1 MKHLYKYIV
10 PIATFLPLAAS
21 AQLVNPLG
29 ENDPR
34 AVIANVI
41 NVVLGI
47 LGAISLLVFIYAGVS
62 LMISGGVPE
71 KVKKAR
77 NTLVWAIV
85 GLALIF
91 SSYGILNFIFQA
103 LTGE

>member
-1 MKHLYKYIV
+1 MKHLPKIV
-10 PIATFLPLAAS
+10 LAATALLPFAAS
-21 AQLVNPLG
+21 ATALENPLG
-29 ENDPR
+29 EDDPR

-41 NVVLGI
+41 SVILGL
-47 LGAISLLVFIYAGVS
+47 LGAIALLVFIYAGIT
-62 LMISGGVPE
+62 LMISGGNPE

-91 SSYGILNFIFQA
+91 GSYGILNFIFEA
-103 LTGE
+103 LAG